1 MVIIRNLLTTEVRLF
16 RLKEAMINAILEE
29 FILIKLHKKLLTA
42 GNSWLTVAIRLSTMI
57 RDLSKLN
64 NN

>member
-1 MVIIRNLLTTEVRLF
+1 MYNNQNMRV
-16 RLKEAMINAILEE
+16 KEAMINAILEE

-57 RDLSKLN
+57 RKLSKLHN
-64 NN
+64 N